1 MLASFALIFIFGLG
15 RAQIASGLKRPR
27 IVGMIAAGILI
38 GPFALDLIDGS
49 VLGISAELREIALVV
64 ILLRAGLSLDPSV
77 LKKVGRQAL
86 LMSFVPASFE
96 ILGYCLVALRIFRKA
111 ARRKKVITLTLLLPM
126 LATA

>member
-1 MLASFALIFIFGLG
+1 
-15 RAQIASGLKRPR
+15 
-27 IVGMIAAGILI
+27 MIAAGILI

-64 ILLRAGLSLDPSV
+64 ILLRAGLSLDPSD
-77 LKKVGRQAL
+77 LKKVGRPAL
-86 LMSFVPASFE
+86 LMSFVPTLFE
-96 ILGYCLVALRIFRKA
+96 ILGYCLVAPRIFGKA